1 MMMYR
6 SGKDIIKF
14 CSDKNIPIW
23 KLALESEIEDTNS
36 SESEVMKKM
45 REVLKVMKKS
55 STAGVKNNRKTL
67 GGIIGG
73 ESLKIKKRLESKDTL
88 CGPLINKAIMK
99 AFSTSQHNASM
110 GKICAA
116 PTAGSSGIIPAA
128 VLTVMEEYDLK
139 EGDALK
145 GLLTSSSVGKV
156 ITVNATVSGAE
167 GGCQAECGAAAA
179 MASAAVVEMLGG
191 TPEMALDAASI
202 SLKNIMGLV
211 CDPIAGLVES
221 PCSKRN
227 ASGVVNAL
235 ISAEMALAGI
245 KSVIPF
251 DEVVEAMY
259 IIGKDMHSDYK
270 ETAKGGIAGTP
281 TGIKIKENIKNI

>member
-6 SGKDIIKF
+6 SGKDIIKL

-23 KLALESEIEDTNS
+23 KLALESEVEDTNS

-55 STAGVKNNRKTL
+55 STASVKNNRKTL

-88 CGPLINKAIMK
+88 CGPLINKAMMK

-145 GLLTSSSVGKV
+145 GLLTSSAVGKV

>member
-1 MMMYR
+1 MYR

-145 GLLTSSSVGKV
+145 GLLTSSAVGKV

-227 ASGVVNAL
+227 ASGAVSYTHL
-235 ISAEMALAGI
+235 TL
-245 KSVIPF
+245 
-251 DEVVEAMY
+251 
-259 IIGKDMHSDYK
+259 
-270 ETAKGGIAGTP
+270 P
-281 TGIKIKENIKNI
+281 TKRIV

>member
-88 CGPLINKAIMK
+88 CGSLINKAMMK

-128 VLTVMEEYDLK
+128 VLTVMEEYNLK

-145 GLLTSSSVGKV
+145 GLLTSSAVGKV

>member
-88 CGPLINKAIMK
+88 CGPLINKAMVK

-128 VLTVMEEYDLK
+128 VLTVMEEYNLK

-145 GLLTSSSVGKV
+145 GLLTSSAVGKV

>member
-1 MMMYR
+1 MYR

-23 KLALESEIEDTNS
+23 KLALESEVEDTNS

-88 CGPLINKAIMK
+88 CGPLINKAMMK

-128 VLTVMEEYDLK
+128 VLTVMEEYNLK

-145 GLLTSSSVGKV
+145 GLLTSSAVGKV

>member
-1 MMMYR
+1 MYR

-36 SESEVMKKM
+36 SESGVMKKM

-88 CGPLINKAIMK
+88 CGPLINKAMMK

>member
-1 MMMYR
+1 MYR
-6 SGKDIIKF
+6 SGKDIIKL
-14 CSDKNIPIW
+14 CSDKSIPIW
-23 KLALESEIEDTNS
+23 KLALESEVEDTNS

-88 CGPLINKAIMK
+88 CGPLINKAMVK

-128 VLTVMEEYDLK
+128 VLTVMEEYNLK

-145 GLLTSSSVGKV
+145 GLLTSSAVGKV

>member
-1 MMMYR
+1 MYR